1 MCEGTHP
8 AHNQIT
14 HGAMKTQPTRPRHTP
29 QRTCVICR
37 AKTDK
42 RRLARIVRT
51 PEQTILFDPTGKK
64 NGRGAYICDKPDCW
78 AKMQSTQLL
87 DRALEIT
94 IPLEIKTDLAEHRPV
109 FSAD

>member
-1 MCEGTHP
+1 M
-8 AHNQIT
+8 
-14 HGAMKTQPTRPRHTP
+14 GAKKTQPTRPRPIP

-37 AKTDK
+37 TKTDK
-42 RRLARIVRT
+42 RRLTRIVRT

-87 DRALEIT
+87 DHALDIT
-94 IPLEIKTDLAEHRPV
+94 IPPEIKTDLAERRPV